1 MWNNKGRLNVVK
13 FLNFM
18 NRLDETERVRL
29 SLISLNEILE
39 DSQKGMTEGLDGE
52 SLIPAFLAM
61 DEYLTRMKMEEFQS
75 VRQTEEIL
83 EEGSL

>member
-39 DSQKGMTEGLDGE
+39 
-52 SLIPAFLAM
+52 
-61 DEYLTRMKMEEFQS
+61 
-75 VRQTEEIL
+75 
-83 EEGSL
+83 EGSL